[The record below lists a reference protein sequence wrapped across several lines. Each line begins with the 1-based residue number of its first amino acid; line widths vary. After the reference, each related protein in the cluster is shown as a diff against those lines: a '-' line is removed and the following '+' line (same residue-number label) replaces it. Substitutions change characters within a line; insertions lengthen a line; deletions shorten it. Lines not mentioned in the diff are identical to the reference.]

1 MHVDGEYNKTNR
13 DIGVLLSNNYY
24 LHCYNYI
31 NIWVCSVHTCS
42 TYQTVTLYTH

>member
-13 DIGVLLSNNYY
+13 DIGVLLSNTYY
-24 LHCYNYI
+24 LHCYKYI